1 MMDFVL
7 EAWVS
12 SIIEGKKLQWMMG
25 KGEPWQPGEKL
36 KLLFAGYNGTRNTGS
51 DVRVEE
57 MLRQIRRILG
67 PENVDLSMM
76 TFNFD
81 RSRGYFEG
89 TSQVRLPD
97 IFPPFLASEVP
108 KHHGVVA
115 CEGSMFKSKF
125 ANALATMMIGS
136 LGIAAAENK
145 LSIGYGAEAGHMDPL
160 VAKMCGRYCRN
171 SLVITRNDE
180 SRKILRELGVPTE
193 LGTDTAWTFEPLGA
207 EYGQKA
213 LHDVGWD
220 GKTPVLVVC
229 PINPFEWPVK
239 ASVAKA
245 ALHSLAGAYK
255 DSHYRGPYFHN
266 AGPEAN
272 RANEHYLSSIAK
284 AVAAFRQKRSVFVIM
299 AATERMDARACG
311 RISEKL
317 GGVPVLTSDDYN
329 MYQMVSILRACR
341 MMVSSRYHG
350 IVTSMPALVASA
362 GITMDERIRNLMNER
377 GHQELLMNVDD
388 PDLEARTLAAIEI
401 LDRDGER
408 IADGIARSVVRNLK
422 LMARMGVY
430 FEEEVQ
436 RRYPEFPNAARRM
449 ELGGLPAADE
459 RGVEGIGGGVRVGLV
474 FELGI
479 PDRPDSHVI
488 PGTDSCQ
495 PGEERGQRCSSGTS
509 RRAGGPA
516 DRAAVAGSGAGGAG
530 LSAATAAEKGRP
542 LRVAGA

>member
-12 SIIEGKKLQWMMG
+12 TIIEQKKVQWMLG
-25 KGEPWQPGEKL
+25 KRQPWQRGQKL

-57 MLRQIRRILG
+57 MLRQVRRILG

-97 IFPPFLASEVP
+97 IFPPFLANEVP

-145 LSIGYGAEAGHMDPL
+145 LSIGYGAEAGQMDPL
-160 VAKMCGRYCRN
+160 VAKMCGRYCRH

-193 LGTDTAWTFEPLGA
+193 LGTDTAWTFEPLSA

-213 LHDVGWD
+213 LRDVGWD

-239 ASVAKA
+239 ASIGKLAV
-245 ALHSLAGAYK
+245 HSLTGAYK
-255 DSHYRGPYFHN
+255 ESHYRGPYFHN
-266 AGPEAN
+266 SGPAAD
-272 RANEHYLSSIAK
+272 RAYEHYLTSIAN
-284 AVAAFRQKRSVFVIM
+284 AVAAFRQKKNVFVIM
-299 AATERMDARACG
+299 AATERMDARPC
-311 RISEKL
+311 RKISEKL
-317 GGVPVLTSDDYN
+317 GGVPVLTSDEYN

-341 MMVSSRYHG
+341 MVVSSRYHG
-350 IVTSMPALVASA
+350 IVTSMPALVPSA

-377 GHQELLMNVDD
+377 GHKELLMNVDD
-388 PDLEARTLAAIEI
+388 RDLEERTLAALEI
-401 LDRDGER
+401 LEREGER
-408 IADGIARSVVRNLK
+408 IADGIARTVVRNLR

-436 RRYPEFPNAARRM
+436 RRYPEFPTRRGEWSWEDYLPPMSEGLKQLVAAY
-449 ELGGLPAADE
+449 G
-459 RGVEGIGGGVRVGLV
+459 
-474 FELGI
+474 
-479 PDRPDSHVI
+479 
-488 PGTDSCQ
+488 
-495 PGEERGQRCSSGTS
+495 
-509 RRAGGPA
+509 
-516 DRAAVAGSGAGGAG
+516 
-530 LSAATAAEKGRP
+530 
-542 LRVAGA
+542 

>member
-7 EAWVS
+7 GAWVS
-12 SIIEGKKLQWMMG
+12 SIIESKKVQWMMG
-25 KGEPWQPGEKL
+25 KQEPWLPGEKL
-36 KLLFAGYNGTRNTGS
+36 RLLFAGYNGTRNTGS

-97 IFPPFLASEVP
+97 IFPPFLANEVP

-171 SLVITRNDE
+171 SLVITRNNE

-213 LHDVGWD
+213 LRDVGWG

-229 PINPFEWPVK
+229 PINPFEWPVN

-245 ALHSLAGAYK
+245 ALHSLTGAYK
-255 DSHYRGPYFHN
+255 QSHYRGPYFHS
-266 AGPEAN
+266 AGPQAD
-272 RANEHYLSSIAK
+272 RAYEHYLSSIAK
-284 AVAAFRQKRSVFVIM
+284 AVAAFRQEKSVFVIM
-299 AATERMDARACG
+299 AATERMDARACR

-388 PDLEARTLAAIEI
+388 PDLEARTLAALKI
-401 LDRDGER
+401 LDHDGER
-408 IADGIARSVVRNLK
+408 IADGIARTVVRNLK

-436 RRYPEFPNAARRM
+436 RRYPEFPTRRGEWSWEDYLPPMGDGLKQLVAAF
-449 ELGGLPAADE
+449 G
-459 RGVEGIGGGVRVGLV
+459 
-474 FELGI
+474 
-479 PDRPDSHVI
+479 
-488 PGTDSCQ
+488 
-495 PGEERGQRCSSGTS
+495 
-509 RRAGGPA
+509 
-516 DRAAVAGSGAGGAG
+516 
-530 LSAATAAEKGRP
+530 
-542 LRVAGA
+542 

>member
-12 SIIEGKKLQWMMG
+12 GIIETRKLQWMMG
-25 KGEPWQPGEKL
+25 RGEPWKPGEKL

-57 MLRQIRRILG
+57 MLRQVRTILG
-67 PENVDLSMM
+67 PDRVELTMM

-97 IFPPFLASEVP
+97 IFPPFLAKEVP

-136 LGIAAAENK
+136 LGIASAENK
-145 LSIGYGAEAGHMDPL
+145 LSVGYGAEAGQMDPV
-160 VAKMCGRYCRN
+160 VAKMCARFCKD
-171 SLVITRNDE
+171 SLVITRNEE
-180 SRKILRELGVPTE
+180 SRRILRELGVPTE

-207 EYGQKA
+207 EFGQKA
-213 LHDVGWD
+213 LRDVGWD

-239 ASVAKA
+239 ASIAKA
-245 ALHSLAGAYK
+245 TLHSLTGAYK

-266 AGPEAN
+266 AGPEAD
-272 RANEHYLSSIAK
+272 RAYQHYLGSIAK
-284 AVAAFRQKRSVFVIM
+284 AVAAFRQKKNVFVIM
-299 AATERMDARACG
+299 VATERLDARPCH
-311 RISEKL
+311 RISEML
-317 GGVPVLTSDDYN
+317 GGVPVLTSEEFN
-329 MYQMVSILRACR
+329 MYELVSVLRACR
-341 MMVSSRYHG
+341 LMVSSRYHG
-350 IVTSMPALVASA
+350 IVTSMPALVPSA

-377 GHQELLMNVDD
+377 GHKELLMQVDD
-388 PDLEARTLAAIEI
+388 PDLAERTLAALEI
-401 LDRDGER
+401 LNADGER
-408 IADGIARSVVRNLK
+408 IADGIARTVVRNLK

-436 RRYPEFPNAARRM
+436 RRYPEFPTRRGEWSWEDYLPPM
-449 ELGGLPAADE
+449 SNGLKELVKAYA
-459 RGVEGIGGGVRVGLV
+459 
-474 FELGI
+474 
-479 PDRPDSHVI
+479 
-488 PGTDSCQ
+488 
-495 PGEERGQRCSSGTS
+495 
-509 RRAGGPA
+509 
-516 DRAAVAGSGAGGAG
+516 
-530 LSAATAAEKGRP
+530 
-542 LRVAGA
+542 

>member
-1 MMDFVL
+1 MMDFAL

-12 SIIEGKKLQWMMG
+12 SIIEGKKIQWMMG
-25 KGEPWQPGEKL
+25 KREPWQRGEKL

-57 MLRQIRRILG
+57 MLRQVRRILG

-81 RSRGYFEG
+81 RSRGYFAG

-97 IFPPFLASEVP
+97 IFPPFLANEVP

-145 LSIGYGAEAGHMDPL
+145 LSIGYGAEAGHMDPM
-160 VAKMCGRYCRN
+160 VAKMCARFCRN

-207 EYGQKA
+207 EYGRQA
-213 LHDVGWD
+213 LRDVGWD

-245 ALHSLAGAYK
+245 ALHSLTGAYK
-255 DSHYRGPYFHN
+255 ESHYRGPYFHN
-266 AGPEAN
+266 AGPEAD
-272 RANEHYLSSIAK
+272 RAYEHYLSSIAN
-284 AVAAFRQKRSVFVIM
+284 AVAAFRQKKNVFVIM
-299 AATERMDARACG
+299 AATERMDARPCR

-317 GGVPVLTSDDYN
+317 GGVPILTSDDYN
-329 MYQMVSILRACR
+329 MYQLVSILRACR

-388 PDLEARTLAAIEI
+388 PDLEARTLAALDI
-401 LDRDGER
+401 LDREGER
-408 IADGIARSVVRNLK
+408 IAAGIARTTVRNLK

-436 RRYPEFPNAARRM
+436 RRYPEFPTRRGEWSWEDYLPPLSEGLK
-449 ELGGLPAADE
+449 EL
-459 RGVEGIGGGVRVGLV
+459 V
-474 FELGI
+474 
-479 PDRPDSHVI
+479 
-488 PGTDSCQ
+488 
-495 PGEERGQRCSSGTS
+495 
-509 RRAGGPA
+509 
-516 DRAAVAGSGAGGAG
+516 AVYG
-530 LSAATAAEKGRP
+530 
-542 LRVAGA
+542 

>member
-1 MMDFVL
+1 MMDFML

-12 SIIEGKKLQWMMG
+12 SIIEGKKIQWMMG
-25 KGEPWQPGEKL
+25 KREPWQPGEKL

-97 IFPPFLASEVP
+97 IFPPFLANEVP
-108 KHHGVVA
+108 RHHGVVA

-145 LSIGYGAEAGHMDPL
+145 LSIGYGAEAGQMDPL
-160 VAKMCGRYCRN
+160 VAKMCGRYCKN
-171 SLVITRNDE
+171 SLVITRNNE

-213 LHDVGWD
+213 LRDVGWD

-245 ALHSLAGAYK
+245 ALHGLTGAYK
-255 DSHYRGPYFHN
+255 ASHYRGPYFHN
-266 AGPEAN
+266 AGPAAD
-272 RANEHYLSSIAK
+272 RAYEHYLTSIAN
-284 AVAAFRQKRSVFVIM
+284 AVAAFRQRRNVFVIL
-299 AATERMDARACG
+299 AATERMDARACR
-311 RISEKL
+311 RISDKL

-329 MYQMVSILRACR
+329 MYQLVSILRACR

-377 GHQELLMNVDD
+377 EHQDLLMNVDD
-388 PDLEARTLAAIEI
+388 PDLEARTLAALDI
-401 LDRDGER
+401 LGREGER
-408 IADGIARSVVRNLK
+408 IADGIARTVVRNLK

-436 RRYPEFPNAARRM
+436 RRYPEFPTRRG
-449 ELGGLPAADE
+449 EWSWEDYLP
-459 RGVEGIGGGVRVGLV
+459 
-474 FELGI
+474 
-479 PDRPDSHVI
+479 PMN
-488 PGTDSCQ
+488 
-495 PGEERGQRCSSGTS
+495 
-509 RRAGGPA
+509 
-516 DRAAVAGSGAGGAG
+516 AG
-530 LSAATAAEKGRP
+530 LRELVAAYG
-542 LRVAGA
+542 

>member
-12 SIIEGKKLQWMMG
+12 SIIEGKKVQWMMG
-25 KGEPWQPGEKL
+25 KREPWQPGEKL

-67 PENVDLSMM
+67 PEKVDLSMM

-89 TSQVRLPD
+89 TAQVRLPD
-97 IFPPFLASEVP
+97 IFPPFLAKEVP

-145 LSIGYGAEAGHMDPL
+145 LSVGYGAEAGHMDPL
-160 VAKMCGRYCRN
+160 VAKMCGRYCKN

-213 LHDVGWD
+213 LRELGWD

-239 ASVAKA
+239 ASLAKA
-245 ALHSLAGAYK
+245 AIHSVTGAYK
-255 DSHYRGPYFHN
+255 ESHYRGPYFHN
-266 AGPEAN
+266 AGPAAD
-272 RANEHYLSSIAK
+272 RAYEHYLSSIAK
-284 AVAAFRQKRSVFVIM
+284 AVAAFRQKKNVFVIM
-299 AATERMDARACG
+299 AATERMDARACR

-317 GGVPVLTSDDYN
+317 GGVPVLTSDNYN
-329 MYQMVSILRACR
+329 MYQLVSILRACR

-350 IVTSMPALVASA
+350 IVTSMPALVPSA

-377 GHQELLMNVDD
+377 GHPELLMNVDD
-388 PDLEARTLAAIEI
+388 VDLEERTLASLEI
-401 LDRDGER
+401 LERDGER
-408 IADGIARSVVRNLK
+408 IADGIARTVVRNLK

-436 RRYPEFPNAARRM
+436 RRYPEFPTRRGEWSWEDYLPPM
-449 ELGGLPAADE
+449 SDGLKQ
-459 RGVEGIGGGVRVGLV
+459 LV
-474 FELGI
+474 
-479 PDRPDSHVI
+479 
-488 PGTDSCQ
+488 
-495 PGEERGQRCSSGTS
+495 
-509 RRAGGPA
+509 
-516 DRAAVAGSGAGGAG
+516 
-530 LSAATAAEKGRP
+530 TAYS
-542 LRVAGA
+542 

>member
-12 SIIEGKKLQWMMG
+12 SIIEGKKIQWMMG

-36 KLLFAGYNGTRNTGS
+36 KLLFAGYNGTRNTGA

-97 IFPPFLASEVP
+97 IFPPFLANEVP

-136 LGIAAAENK
+136 LGIAATENK

-171 SLVITRNDE
+171 SLVITRNEE

-213 LHDVGWD
+213 LRDVGWD

-239 ASVAKA
+239 ASVGKA
-245 ALHSLAGAYK
+245 ALHSLTGAYRE
-255 DSHYRGPYFHN
+255 SHYRGPYFHN
-266 AGPEAN
+266 AGPEAD
-272 RANEHYLSSIAK
+272 RAYEHYLNSIAK
-284 AVAAFRQKRSVFVIM
+284 AVAAFRQKKNVFVIM
-299 AATERMDARACG
+299 AASERLDARPCR
-311 RISEKL
+311 RIAEKL

-377 GHQELLMNVDD
+377 GHRELLMNVDD

-436 RRYPEFPNAARRM
+436 RRYPEFPTRRGEWSWEDYLPSMSEGLKQLVAAY
-449 ELGGLPAADE
+449 G
-459 RGVEGIGGGVRVGLV
+459 
-474 FELGI
+474 
-479 PDRPDSHVI
+479 
-488 PGTDSCQ
+488 
-495 PGEERGQRCSSGTS
+495 
-509 RRAGGPA
+509 
-516 DRAAVAGSGAGGAG
+516 
-530 LSAATAAEKGRP
+530 
-542 LRVAGA
+542 

>member
-12 SIIEGKKLQWMMG
+12 SIIEGKKIQWMMG
-25 KGEPWQPGEKL
+25 KREPWQPGEKL

-97 IFPPFLASEVP
+97 IFPPFLANEVP

-160 VAKMCGRYCRN
+160 VAKMCGRYCRS

-213 LHDVGWD
+213 LRDVGWD

-245 ALHSLAGAYK
+245 ALHSLTGAYK
-255 DSHYRGPYFHN
+255 ESHYRGPYFHH
-266 AGPEAN
+266 AGPEAD
-272 RANEHYLSSIAK
+272 RAYEHYLSSIAN
-284 AVAAFRQKRSVFVIM
+284 AVAAFRQKKNVFVIM
-299 AATERMDARACG
+299 AATERMDARACR

-341 MMVSSRYHG
+341 LMVSSRYHG

-401 LDRDGER
+401 LDREGER

-436 RRYPEFPNAARRM
+436 RRYPEFPTRRG
-449 ELGGLPAADE
+449 EWSWEDYLPPMSE
-459 RGVEGIGGGVRVGLV
+459 RLRDLVGAY
-474 FELGI
+474 G
-479 PDRPDSHVI
+479 
-488 PGTDSCQ
+488 
-495 PGEERGQRCSSGTS
+495 
-509 RRAGGPA
+509 
-516 DRAAVAGSGAGGAG
+516 
-530 LSAATAAEKGRP
+530 
-542 LRVAGA
+542 